1 MSPFIN
7 GYGSRRMPEMRF
19 VVRWPDGTKD
29 TCYSPSLVI
38 KDYLSE
44 GETYALAHFVARS
57 REALIIASDRVKA
70 KYGHAC
76 SLALGQLAKI
86 ENAAG
91 RFADEPDAKVACERF
106 LFDEK
111 DLSR

>member
-1 MSPFIN
+1 
-7 GYGSRRMPEMRF
+7 MPEMRF
-19 VVRWPDGTKD
+19 LVRWPDGAKA

-38 KDYLSE
+38 RDYFRE
-44 GETYALAHFVARS
+44 GETYALADFVARS
-57 REALIIASDRVKA
+57 REALVIASDRVKA

-76 SLALGQLAKI
+76 SLALGQLAEI
-86 ENAAG
+86 ESLAG

-106 LFDEK
+106 LFDEE